1 MILIKI
7 LGLAMVG
14 HMAAEVFSQ
23 FDRLPSKP
31 LKCNMCLTFWLSLIP
46 FVIEYG
52 WTGVGAAGCAS
63 LTSELIYKTL
73 TRL

>member
-1 MILIKI
+1 MILIEI
-7 LGLAMVG
+7 IGMAMLG
-14 HMAAEVFSQ
+14 HMGAEVFSL

-31 LKCNMCLTFWLSLIP
+31 LKCNMCLTFWLSLVP

-52 WTGVGAAGCAS
+52 WTGLGAAGCAS